1 MQLQRPTLSFFN
13 KMQTIWK
20 RFTELQV
27 VLYVSNARSALLQ
40 RCVYYYLR
48 TLCVA
53 GERKLTLSTAM
64 VTKTENETSTI
75 VKRRYLPRSGT
86 ANDVGGIIS
95 DSRRKK
101 TPKESIM
108 LIESDTW
115 RVQTWNCKKKK

>member
-1 MQLQRPTLSFFN
+1 
-13 KMQTIWK
+13 
-20 RFTELQV
+20 
-27 VLYVSNARSALLQ
+27 
-40 RCVYYYLR
+40 
-48 TLCVA
+48 
-53 GERKLTLSTAM
+53 M

-115 RVQTWNCKKKK
+115 RVQT